1 MEVVEDHILNP
12 KLQLVQMVV
21 LVVGAEPDLT
31 KLVDQ
36 VIHLLQ
42 LQLKDKMVVQLIV
55 VMDIDQEVEVE
66 QSLLVYPLLMETVE
80 DKVVVVLEYQQLLAL
95 MVFLVEV
102 LDITL
107 EVVAEVVTVEVD
119 YLEQ

>member
-1 MEVVEDHILNP
+1 MVNQFQA
-12 KLQLVQMVV
+12 LQL
-21 LVVGAEPDLT
+21 LVHQDQQE
-31 KLVDQ
+31 Q
-36 VIHLLQ
+36 VILLQ
-42 LQLKDKMVVQLIV
+42 FHHLKDKMVVQLIV

>member
-1 MEVVEDHILNP
+1 
-12 KLQLVQMVV
+12 
-21 LVVGAEPDLT
+21 
-31 KLVDQ
+31 
-36 VIHLLQ
+36 
-42 LQLKDKMVVQLIV
+42 MVVQLIV

>member
-1 MEVVEDHILNP
+1 MVNQFQA
-12 KLQLVQMVV
+12 LQL
-21 LVVGAEPDLT
+21 LVHQDQQE
-31 KLVDQ
+31 Q
-36 VIHLLQ
+36 VILLQ
-42 LQLKDKMVVQLIV
+42 LHHLKDKMVVQLIV